1 MRLSGYVQRTRAL
14 GDIKIPPH
22 DIDVVGDL
30 IAEGADLA
38 TVLKKRSN
46 VLTPRVL
53 LGLWRAAARA
63 AEHEALL
70 QQVAARRRDAGAHP
84 IAWALLRHTVHAH
97 QLGVLERTEDL
108 SPPGQSAEHR
118 RRDGVKAAVAL
129 WDACLAIVRKSA
141 TLSIDLAT
149 DDPERVEA
157 FGDHVDTV
165 TLADLPTHR
174 WLAIR
179 RGQKA
184 GALALTFDVPRDEL
198 LAQVVARGQDL
209 SAVASG
215 RDAEAL
221 LDALVMPDIE
231 DWALRLKDEEAT
243 LVAARNAGTAYMN
256 LLASPRAPQ
265 ALVAGIWVPKKG
277 GQLAVAITLRDGRL
291 IHEGKC
297 HPGSNPVAA
306 VEQVIGSHP
315 VEAIIL
321 PTTAENEE
329 QLRTL
334 AAGFGELPVCRVDPK
349 AMKAALKAIEEDV
362 APAVGSA
369 LVLAR
374 RAVRPLKYWGQLD
387 PIALG
392 LAEYQQDIDE
402 DVLRAALD
410 EVRIL
415 TQAGVKPE
423 DLARPTPAQAAPK
436 LRMPPKPLNP
446 MIKSVDDLRPGMQV
460 NGVVTN
466 ITQFGAF
473 LNIGLAHEGL
483 VHVSELA
490 DHFVNDPNEVVRVG
504 QQVEARVLGVDR
516 GRRRISLSLRSET
529 RREGPPA
536 PGSNDGGQKGGVR
549 LDDIPGRGGNRRK
562 SGFGGT
568 GPRQPAT
575 GVSRAQALADLEAL
589 FKK

>member
-1 MRLSGYVQRTRAL
+1 
-14 GDIKIPPH
+14 
-22 DIDVVGDL
+22 
-30 IAEGADLA
+30 
-38 TVLKKRSN
+38 
-46 VLTPRVL
+46 
-53 LGLWRAAARA
+53 
-63 AEHEALL
+63 
-70 QQVAARRRDAGAHP
+70 
-84 IAWALLRHTVHAH
+84 
-97 QLGVLERTEDL
+97 
-108 SPPGQSAEHR
+108 
-118 RRDGVKAAVAL
+118 
-129 WDACLAIVRKSA
+129 
-141 TLSIDLAT
+141 
-149 DDPERVEA
+149 
-157 FGDHVDTV
+157 
-165 TLADLPTHR
+165 
-174 WLAIR
+174 
-179 RGQKA
+179 
-184 GALALTFDVPRDEL
+184 
-198 LAQVVARGQDL
+198 
-209 SAVASG
+209 
-215 RDAEAL
+215 
-221 LDALVMPDIE
+221 MPDIE

-306 VEQVIGSHP
+306 VEQIIGSHP

-321 PTTAENEE
+321 PTTAENDEL
-329 QLRTL
+329 LRTL
-334 AAGFGELPVCRVDPK
+334 ASGFGELPVYRVDPK
-349 AMKAALKAIEEDV
+349 AMKAALKATEEEV

-402 DVLRAALD
+402 DVLRGALD
-410 EVRIL
+410 EVRVL
-415 TQAGVKPE
+415 AQAGVKPE

-446 MIKSVDDLRPGMQV
+446 MIKTVDDLRPGMQV

>member
-22 DIDVVGDL
+22 DIDVIGDL

-53 LGLWRAAARA
+53 LGLWRAATRA

-70 QQVAARRRDAGAHP
+70 QQVAARRREAGTHP

-97 QLGVLERTEDL
+97 QLGVLERAEDL
-108 SPPGQSAEHR
+108 TPPGQSAEHR

-165 TLADLPTHR
+165 TLSDLPTHR

-321 PTTAENEE
+321 PTTAENDEL
-329 QLRTL
+329 LRTL
-334 AAGFGELPVCRVDPK
+334 AGGFGELPVYRVDPK
-349 AMKAALKAIEEDV
+349 AMKAALKATEDEV

-374 RAVRPLKYWGQLD
+374 RAVRPLKYWGLLD

-392 LAEYQQDIDE
+392 LAEYQQDIDQ
-402 DVLRAALD
+402 DVLRSALD

-415 TQAGVKPE
+415 AQAGVKPE
-423 DLARPTPAQAAPK
+423 DLARPTPAHASPK

-446 MIKSVDDLRPGMQV
+446 MVKTVDDLRPGMQV

-529 RREGPPA
+529 RRDGPP
-536 PGSNDGGQKGGVR
+536 PPNSDGQKGGVR

-562 SGFGGT
+562 SGFGGA

-589 FKK
+589 FNNKK

>member
-22 DIDVVGDL
+22 DIDVIGDL

-53 LGLWRAAARA
+53 LGLWRAATRA

-70 QQVAARRRDAGAHP
+70 QRVAARRREAGAHP
-84 IAWALLRHTVHAH
+84 IAWALLRHTIHAH
-97 QLGVLERTEDL
+97 QLGVLERAEDL

-165 TLADLPTHR
+165 TLSDLPTHR

-321 PTTAENEE
+321 PTTAENDEL
-329 QLRTL
+329 LRTL
-334 AAGFGELPVCRVDPK
+334 AGGFGELPVFRVDPK
-349 AMKAALKAIEEDV
+349 AMKAALKGTEEEV

-374 RAVRPLKYWGQLD
+374 RAVRPLKYWGLLD

-402 DVLRAALD
+402 DVLRSALE
-410 EVRIL
+410 EVRVL
-415 TQAGVKPE
+415 AQAGVKPE
-423 DLARPTPAQAAPK
+423 DLARPTPAHASPK

-516 GRRRISLSLRSET
+516 GRRRISLSLRSEA
-529 RREGPPA
+529 RREGPP
-536 PGSNDGGQKGGVR
+536 PPSSDGQKGGVR

-562 SGFGGT
+562 SGFGGA

-589 FKK
+589 FNNKK

>member
-1 MRLSGYVQRTRAL
+1 
-14 GDIKIPPH
+14 
-22 DIDVVGDL
+22 
-30 IAEGADLA
+30 
-38 TVLKKRSN
+38 
-46 VLTPRVL
+46 
-53 LGLWRAAARA
+53 
-63 AEHEALL
+63 
-70 QQVAARRRDAGAHP
+70 HP

-149 DDPERVEA
+149 DDPERIEA

-184 GALALTFDVPRDEL
+184 GALALAFEVPRDEL

-306 VEQVIGSHP
+306 VEQIIGSHP

-321 PTTAENEE
+321 PTTAENDEL
-329 QLRTL
+329 LRTL
-334 AAGFGELPVCRVDPK
+334 ASGFGELPVYRVDPK
-349 AMKAALKAIEEDV
+349 AMKAALKATEEEV

-402 DVLRAALD
+402 DVLRGALD
-410 EVRIL
+410 EVRVL
-415 TQAGVKPE
+415 AQAGVKPE
-423 DLARPTPAQAAPK
+423 DLARATPAEAARK
-436 LRMPPKPLNP
+436 LRMPHKPLNP
-446 MIKSVDDLRPGMQV
+446 MIKTVDDLRPGMQV